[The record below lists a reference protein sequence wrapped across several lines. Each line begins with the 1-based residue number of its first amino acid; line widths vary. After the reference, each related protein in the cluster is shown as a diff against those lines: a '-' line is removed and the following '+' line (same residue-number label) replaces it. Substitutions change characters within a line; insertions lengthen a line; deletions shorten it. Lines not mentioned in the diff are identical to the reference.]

1 MQPPITAGSSGTKSF
16 WQNWEYSNPDN
27 LDEYWEKISETEY
40 EFKLGLQRFN
50 YRFLEW
56 QIRRREEI
64 DGKSKKGKLNTK
76 KRMVE
81 RNYLQ
86 SIK

>member
-1 MQPPITAGSSGTKSF
+1 MP
-16 WQNWEYSNPDN
+16 NPDN
-27 LDEYWEKISETEY
+27 LDENWEKISETEY

-50 YRFLEW
+50 YQFLEW
-56 QIRRREEI
+56 QIKRREKI